1 MSVQEEVM
9 KIQKKLSK
17 IVSAEGSSSDSQ
29 ALDLLKTLQTLN
41 VNLEILTNTR
51 IGMTVNE
58 LRKSSQ
64 DEEVIALSKTL
75 IKVWK
80 RFLADTPRKD
90 APSTNNT
97 SSSASK
103 TSSSSSSKNSSSKSS
118 SSSGKKE
125 DKKGGSQASF
135 PASSMTDAI
144 RIKCK
149 EMLAAALKTDDPE
162 ICASAEE
169 LAEEL
174 EEAIFMEFKN
184 TDMRY
189 KNRIR
194 SRVANLKDAKNPA
207 LRTNFLGGAI
217 TAQKLAKMTPEEMAS
232 DEMKNLRERFVKE
245 AINDAQLAT
254 VQGTKTDLLKC
265 GKCKRRNCT
274 YNQLQTRSADEPMT
288 TFVMCNDC
296 GHRWKFC

>member
-1 MSVQEEVM
+1 M
-9 KIQKKLSK
+9 
-17 IVSAEGSSSDSQ
+17 
-29 ALDLLKTLQTLN
+29 
-41 VNLEILTNTR
+41 NLEILTNTR
-51 IGMTVNE
+51 IGMTVND
-58 LRKSSQ
+58 LRKQSQ

-80 RFLADTPRKD
+80 RFLADTPRKE
-90 APSTNNT
+90 SGN
-97 SSSASK
+97 S
-103 TSSSSSSKNSSSKSS
+103 NSSSKSS
-118 SSSGKKE
+118 SSASSATKSSSKSKSGSDSKK
-125 DKKGGSQASF
+125 DKSVSQSSF
-135 PASSMTDAI
+135 PSNSGGSMTDAI

-162 ICASAEE
+162 MCASAEE

-174 EEAIFMEFKN
+174 EEAIYLEFRN

-189 KNRIR
+189 KNRVR
-194 SRVANLKDAKNPA
+194 SRVANLKDSKNPA

-217 TAQKLAKMTPEEMAS
+217 TAQKLAKMAPEEMAS
-232 DEMKNLRERFVKE
+232 DEMRNLRERFVKE

-288 TFVMCNDC
+288 TFVLCNDC

>member
-1 MSVQEEVM
+1 
-9 KIQKKLSK
+9 
-17 IVSAEGSSSDSQ
+17 
-29 ALDLLKTLQTLN
+29 
-41 VNLEILTNTR
+41 
-51 IGMTVNE
+51 MTVND
-58 LRKSSQ
+58 LRKHSR

-80 RFLADTPRKD
+80 RFLADTPRKETSS
-90 APSTNNT
+90 ASTT
-97 SSSASK
+97 SSSANNSSSK
-103 TSSSSSSKNSSSKSS
+103 TSSSANSGKSSSKSN
-118 SSSGKKE
+118 SSGKSDKKE
-125 DKKGGSQASF
+125 DKSKSSSVSQTSF
-135 PASSMTDAI
+135 PGSSSMTDAI

-162 ICASAEE
+162 MCASAEE

-174 EEAIFMEFKN
+174 EEAIYLEFKN

-194 SRVANLKDAKNPA
+194 SRVANLKDPKNPA
-207 LRTNFLGGAI
+207 LRTNYLGGAI

-265 GKCKRRNCT
+265 GKCKKRDCT

-288 TFVMCNDC
+288 TFVMCNSC

>member
-1 MSVQEEVM
+1 M
-9 KIQKKLSK
+9 
-17 IVSAEGSSSDSQ
+17 SDSLLFTLQANDTQ
-29 ALDLLKTLQTLN
+29 ALDLLKTLQSLN

-51 IGMTVNE
+51 IGMTVND
-58 LRKSSQ
+58 LRKNSR

-80 RFLADTPRKD
+80 RFLADTPRKET
-90 APSTNNT
+90 PSSK
-97 SSSASK
+97 SSSASS
-103 TSSSSSSKNSSSKSS
+103 TSSSTANKSSSKSS
-118 SSSGKKE
+118 SGKDSKKE
-125 DKKGGSQASF
+125 EKKSSVSQSSF
-135 PASSMTDAI
+135 PASSGGSMTDAI

-149 EMLAAALKTDDPE
+149 EMLAVALKTDDPE
-162 ICASAEE
+162 MCASAEE

-174 EEAIFMEFKN
+174 EEAIYMEFKN

-217 TAQKLAKMTPEEMAS
+217 TAQKLAKMAPEEMAS

-254 VQGTKTDLLKC
+254 IQGTKTDLLKC

-288 TFVMCNDC
+288 TFVLCNDC